1 MTKKDDFRIV
11 FMGTPEFGGIVLEE
25 IIKNGY
31 NVIGVFSQPDKPKGR
46 GRKVEPTYVKSI
58 ALKYG
63 IPVFQP
69 KSVSKGE
76 GFETLV
82 KLNPNIIITA
92 AFGKILRKNVLE
104 YPEKGCWNVHAS
116 LLPKYRGAAPIQR
129 AIENGEKET
138 GITIYKMAEALD
150 AGDIAIQ
157 KAIPIDINDN
167 LGAVYNKLVELA
179 KEIIIEFLEKF
190 DSLTLVSQDDSL
202 ATYAEKITS
211 EDLKVNFNWDAIKVH
226 NKIRAYDPIP
236 GVSCEIRG
244 EIVKLFGSELVEN
257 YSKKEEIPYENGTIF
272 DKNNTGIYVKCEN
285 GIVKIKEIQFPNKR
299 KISTIDAIN
308 GRKLNIGD
316 RFVSA

>member
-1 MTKKDDFRIV
+1 
-11 FMGTPEFGGIVLEE
+11 MGTPEFGGIVLEE

-76 GFETLV
+76 GFDTLV

-157 KAIPIDINDN
+157 KTVPIDINDN
-167 LGAVYNKLVELA
+167 LGVVYDKLVELA

-272 DKNNTGIYVKCEN
+272 DKDNTGIYVKCEN

-299 KISTIDAIN
+299 KITTIDAIN